1 MYKIIFM
8 KTQITLT
15 IDSDIKN
22 KLQKVAKNMGTNV
35 STLANMYFIKVIN
48 TWKIEYYKSDEGIEF
63 WEVSTNELTQEDL
76 LKIKDI
82 ESRDISSFTNI

>member
-48 TWKIEYYKSDEGIEF
+48 T
-63 WEVSTNELTQEDL
+63 
-76 LKIKDI
+76 
-82 ESRDISSFTNI
+82 